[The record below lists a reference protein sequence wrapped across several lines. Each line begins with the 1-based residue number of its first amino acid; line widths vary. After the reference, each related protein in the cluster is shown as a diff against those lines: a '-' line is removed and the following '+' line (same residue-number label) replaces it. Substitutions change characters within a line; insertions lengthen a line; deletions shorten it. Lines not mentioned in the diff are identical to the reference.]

1 MKIGKK
7 KIVTMVLSL
16 AMILGIIS
24 FPSQTISADAEKSAL
39 AEEVDNT
46 DALHLNKTAKWENDE
61 NGNYVDV
68 NLEAFTTGKIF
79 KESKPLDIVFVLD
92 QSGSMNDPMDGVPSL

>member
-46 DALHLNKTAKWENDE
+46 DALHLMMRTA
-61 NGNYVDV
+61 
-68 NLEAFTTGKIF
+68 I
-79 KESKPLDIVFVLD
+79 
-92 QSGSMNDPMDGVPSL
+92 M